1 MAAFPTLS
9 KAPAFPLDPDGELE
23 DAILRSPM
31 EAGYEQTR
39 PKFTR
44 ARRTYGLRYRL
55 AGADLAAL
63 RDFERVTLHNG
74 ADSFTWT
81 HPIAGTTHTVRLT
94 GPAKYAYIN
103 RGRTDVSFV
112 IREV

>member
-1 MAAFPTLS
+1 MAVFPTLS

-31 EAGYEQTR
+31 EAGYEQSR

-55 AGADLAAL
+55 MASDLAAL
-63 RDFERVTLHNG
+63 RDFETVTLRNG

-81 HPIAGTTHTVRLT
+81 HPIAGTTHAVRLT
-94 GPAKYAYIN
+94 APIKYAYSN
-103 RGRTDVSFV
+103 RGLTDVSFA

>member
-1 MAAFPTLS
+1 MTAFVALTTP
-9 KAPAFPLDPDGELE
+9 PIYPLDPDGELE

-31 EAGYEQTR
+31 EAGYEQSR

-55 AGADLAAL
+55 AASDLATL
-63 RDFERVTLHNG
+63 RAFEHTTLRNG

-94 GPAKYAYIN
+94 APIKYAYSN
-103 RGRTDVSFV
+103 RGLTDVSFA